1 MLEPAVLRG
10 RDRYERTMEGWT
22 DNSQDDALTHSV
34 RISDADRSVELNVL
48 ALPSPTY
55 EIREARCRV
64 LAGPIASGV
73 VAGVRTLAGARM
85 VAGFTRRVAEATGT
99 EPGAAI
105 VVDAAIE
112 VARLARQVTKVPRDR
127 AERARAGAWE
137 CWQLDTTAWVDL
149 PGSCFTYSE
158 AGRALFG
165 TRAVTTPMEPDLY
178 SPRPR
183 QERVFVRRK
192 VLRVE
197 RRPATLQLWHSM
209 HDNVHG
215 FELSCE
221 VERASGRIVRAE
233 HATPRLPYMGICTE
247 PQAKFAGLV
256 GERIDEGLRKR
267 LGTLLGGNG
276 GCAQLYDLTAD
287 LVKLLLAP

>member
-1 MLEPAVLRG
+1 MLEPAVLGG
-10 RDRYERTMEGWT
+10 RERYERVMEAWT
-22 DNSQDDALTHSV
+22 DNSHEDAFTHTV
-34 RISDADRSVELNVL
+34 RFSDPDRSVELTVL
-48 ALPSPTY
+48 ARPSPSY
-55 EIREARCRV
+55 EIRDARCRV
-64 LAGPIASGV
+64 LAGPVAAGV
-73 VAGVRTLAGARM
+73 VEGVTTLAGARM
-85 VAGFTRRVAEATGT
+85 VAGFTRRVTEATGA
-99 EPGAAI
+99 EAGATM

-112 VARLARQVTKVPRDR
+112 VARLARQVSKVPRDR

-149 PGSCFTYSE
+149 PDSCFTYSE

-165 TRAVTTPMEPDLY
+165 TRAVTTPIEPDLY
-178 SPRPR
+178 SPRPG
-183 QERVFVRRK
+183 QERVFVRAK
-192 VLRVE
+192 VLRIE

-221 VERASGRIVRAE
+221 VERASGHIVRAE
-233 HATPRLPYMGICTE
+233 HATSRLPYMGICTE
-247 PQAKFAGLV
+247 PQAKLAGLV

-267 LGTLLGGNG
+267 LGTLLGGNR

-287 LVKLLLAP
+287 LVKLLV